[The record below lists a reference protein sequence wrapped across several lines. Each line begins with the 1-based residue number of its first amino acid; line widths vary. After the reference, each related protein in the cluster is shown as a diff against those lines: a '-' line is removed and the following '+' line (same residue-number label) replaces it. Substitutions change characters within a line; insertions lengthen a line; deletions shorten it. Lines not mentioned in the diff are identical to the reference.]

1 MKIIIVNDA
10 GKVETIKC
18 KKIEPATLSRDTRII
33 VDEGEHVINLAD
45 IIVIT
50 D

>member
-10 GKVETIKC
+10 GKTETITC
-18 KKIEPATLSRDTRII
+18 RKIEPATLAPGRII
-33 VDEGEHVINLAD
+33 IDEEKTISMAD
-45 IIVIT
+45 VVRII